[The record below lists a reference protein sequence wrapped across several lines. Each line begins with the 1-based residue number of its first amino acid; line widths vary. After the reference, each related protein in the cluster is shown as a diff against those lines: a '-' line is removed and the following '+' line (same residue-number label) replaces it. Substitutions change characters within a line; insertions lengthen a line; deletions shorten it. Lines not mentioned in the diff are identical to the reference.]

1 MHILPHRSSWPC
13 RSPRGLHEP
22 LKQTHRLGRDSLCLV
37 AALLV
42 LMLSPIAQLSV
53 AQPARALEVDLTRER
68 LVGLPIHWS
77 SVEGVLLESSGRFQL
92 FDMQQ
97 VQRHRLLENDFQPQS
112 LVEARRQL
120 NAEFGPNFE
129 TIIAGPYVIA
139 APRGQAE
146 RWQTRFTALL
156 AGYVRYFETRGWKLR
171 QPDFPLCVIVFPDRT
186 AFERYA
192 ASETKS
198 LPPEAVGSY
207 FPRSNR
213 CVLYQLPSAL
223 GTDWQQTEATIVHEA
238 VHQLAYNTG
247 VHERLFE
254 NPLWFVEGLATM
266 FEQATVYDLTA
277 SQRSIVDRM
286 HPQMIKQLQPM
297 LGNPAELEANIQ
309 KLLLSDELFRTDPY
323 NAYALGWAMTFT
335 MVERLPRE
343 YGTFLQIQAARGFGE
358 YTAGS
363 RRADY
368 QTAFKIPPE
377 TLAQYIQRLLQ
388 K

>member
-1 MHILPHRSSWPC
+1 MHIQPLRNSWSR
-13 RSPRGLHEP
+13 RSPRGLCEP
-22 LKQTHRLGRDSLCLV
+22 SGVTRWLGRDSICLL

-42 LMLSPIAQLSV
+42 LLLGPLTRLSV

-77 SVEGVLLESSGRFQL
+77 NVEGVLLESSGRFQL

-97 VQRHRLLENDFQPQS
+97 VQRHRVLENDFQPQS

-120 NAEFGPNFE
+120 MAEFGPNFE

-171 QPDFPLCVIVFPDRT
+171 KPDFPLCVIVFPDRV

-192 ASETKS
+192 ATETNS

-213 CVLYQLPSAL
+213 CVLYQLSSAL

-286 HPQMIKQLQPM
+286 HPQMVKQLQPM
-297 LGNPAELEANIQ
+297 FHNPAELEANIQ
-309 KLLLSDELFRTDPY
+309 NLLLSDELFRTDPY

-335 MVERLPRE
+335 MVERMPRE
-343 YGTFLQIQAARGFGE
+343 YGTFLKIQAARGFGE

-377 TLAQYIQRLLQ
+377 MLAQYMQRLLQ
-388 K
+388 N